1 MKKIAFRTLGCRLN
15 QYETDALASRFHTG
29 SYQIVDF
36 DEKADIYVVNTC
48 TVTNQSDQKSRQTIS
63 QARRANEDGLVVVT
77 GCMANNHKESL
88 LESKNINYLVDNE
101 RKSSIFSIVESH
113 FRGEAADPEGF
124 DKDLFSYEAAYKTF
138 HTRSMIKI
146 QDGCDNFCTFCIIPK
161 VRGRATSR
169 PQAEIIRNI
178 REVIDY
184 GFKEVVLTGVN
195 IGRYQDGDTNFEQL
209 IESILNLP
217 GDFRLRIS
225 SIEPDGFSER
235 FFELFAHPKLT
246 PHLHLC
252 LQSGSEPI
260 LLKMRRMYTA
270 KQFRHMAEKLRSL
283 YPDFNLTTDIIV
295 GFPGE
300 TEADFMQTKK
310 MAEELAFSHIHTFK
324 YSVRSG
330 TRAERMDDQ
339 LTEKL
344 KNQRSAIIRKISEE
358 NKRAYIRQMIGKPQ
372 CMLIERIGADGIARG
387 YGENYIP
394 AFESQRFKPEYLC

>member
-1 MKKIAFRTLGCRLN
+1 MPLTPKVLIRI
-15 QYETDALASRFHTG
+15 YSAS
-29 SYQIVDF
+29 
-36 DEKADIYVVNTC
+36 
-48 TVTNQSDQKSRQTIS
+48 
-63 QARRANEDGLVVVT
+63 
-77 GCMANNHKESL
+77 
-88 LESKNINYLVDNE
+88 
-101 RKSSIFSIVESH
+101 
-113 FRGEAADPEGF
+113 
-124 DKDLFSYEAAYKTF
+124 
-138 HTRSMIKI
+138 
-146 QDGCDNFCTFCIIPK
+146 DNFCTFCIIPK

-178 REVIDY
+178 REVLDY

-195 IGRYQDGDTNFEQL
+195 IGRYKDGDTNFEQL

-270 KQFRHMAEKLRSL
+270 KQFRHMAVKLRKL

-330 TRAERMDDQ
+330 TRAERMNDQ

-372 CMLIERIGADGIARG
+372 RMLIERIGTDGIARG

-394 AFESQRFKPEYLC
+394 LRLKAKGLNRNTFVDVVVESLHEGREPAGNVALA